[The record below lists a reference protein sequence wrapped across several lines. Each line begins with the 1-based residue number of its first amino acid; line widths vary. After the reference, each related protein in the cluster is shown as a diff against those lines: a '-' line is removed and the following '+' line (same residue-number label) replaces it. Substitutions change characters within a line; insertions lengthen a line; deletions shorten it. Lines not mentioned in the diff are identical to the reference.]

1 MTLTATVPKIKN
13 RPSGRL
19 FFFKKVLDK
28 LKRMCYNKDTKR
40 EERNKMI
47 NIRTIKKIAENGGL
61 TLKNGKVITY
71 KSGWQV
77 ADHGIEAKSAEE
89 AIKAVRAMGGNCGI
103 WLENGIY
110 YIDHSFRVN
119 TKREA
124 MEIGRAHNQISV
136 LSWRTMGLAYC

>member
-1 MTLTATVPKIKN
+1 
-13 RPSGRL
+13 
-19 FFFKKVLDK
+19 
-28 LKRMCYNKDTKR
+28 MCYNKGTKER
-40 EERNKMI
+40 EVNTMI
-47 NIRTIKKIAENGGL
+47 NVRTIRKLKNNEGL
-61 TLKNGKVITY
+61 TLKGGKPINY

-89 AIKAVRAMGGNCGI
+89 AIKAVKAMGGNCGV

-119 TKREA
+119 TKHEA